1 MPKGGLA
8 VTAMSRLFPGSGCMG
23 WSRRLL
29 TSSHRS
35 WHCSR
40 RLHKKAGARLSLFTK
55 AQCIYLALF
64 SLWRKEGRR
73 RRRGRRKEGERRGRG
88 SRRWWGAEEEEKRER
103 EKGEG
108 RGGGR

>member
-8 VTAMSRLFPGSGCMG
+8 LTAMSRLFPGSGCMG

-55 AQCIYLALF
+55 AQCIYLAFF

-73 RRRGRRKEGERRGRG
+73 RRRGGGRRGRG
-88 SRRWWGAEEEEKRER
+88 GGGAAGGGGEQKKKKRER